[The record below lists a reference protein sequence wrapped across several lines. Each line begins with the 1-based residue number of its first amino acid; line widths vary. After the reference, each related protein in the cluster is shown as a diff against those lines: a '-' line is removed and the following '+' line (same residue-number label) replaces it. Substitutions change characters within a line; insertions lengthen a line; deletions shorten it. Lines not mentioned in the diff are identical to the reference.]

1 MLDRYHL
8 KCKIDIDNVFELSWN
23 YLYEQIQLDLLDF
36 KPSCQGDLL
45 DVKLDILI
53 KILSVLRLLAY
64 L

>member
-1 MLDRYHL
+1 MCLNYL
-8 KCKIDIDNVFELSWN
+8 VTT

-36 KPSCQGDLL
+36 KPSYQGDLL

-53 KILSVLRLLAY
+53 KILSVLRLLDY